1 MKNMLGPKT
10 RPIVA
15 FTLAAFGLI
24 IIGAALAGPD
34 DLGQNPGDNGRIPIG
49 TNGGGAGGFKNC
61 LMDASCPARET
72 PCGGTDKAWCCPPS
86 TPTPSGHKVCKCYPI
101 AGTPPQGCVDP

>member
-24 IIGAALAGPD
+24 IIGAAVAQDGLPTLPGGDPD
-34 DLGQNPGDNGRIPIG
+34 G
-49 TNGGGAGGFKNC
+49 TGGGPTLLACPTNSNC
-61 LMDASCPARET
+61 PHPTLL
-72 PCGGTDKAWCCPPS
+72 CGTHRLVWCCTVTGSPTRVCKCGEPGTTDPPS
-86 TPTPSGHKVCKCYPI
+86 TGCI
-101 AGTPPQGCVDP
+101 AGTS